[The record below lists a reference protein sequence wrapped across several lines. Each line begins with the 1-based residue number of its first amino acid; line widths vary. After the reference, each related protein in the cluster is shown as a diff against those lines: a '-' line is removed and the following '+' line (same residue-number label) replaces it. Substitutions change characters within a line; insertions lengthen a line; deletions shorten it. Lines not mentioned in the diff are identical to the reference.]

1 MTNTRRAV
9 LALSLGV
16 LLLLAVGILLQVH
29 FWRMIILL
37 GLFFFAEVFII
48 WHSGSKSKLQIRG
61 RQSLELFWLYIK
73 RLKIF
78 YVTIM
83 CLAIP
88 FVSLSSNTAF
98 DLFFVL
104 ELLVFLLLSNYIFSS
119 YGIQPPKKELLKS
132 NSFVCSS

>member
-1 MTNTRRAV
+1 MTNARRAV

-16 LLLLAVGILLQVH
+16 LLLLAAGILLQVH

-48 WHSGSKSKLQIRG
+48 WYSGSKSKSQISS

-73 RLKIF
+73 RLKIL
-78 YVTIM
+78 YIILM
-83 CLAIP
+83 CVAIP
-88 FVSLSSNTAF
+88 FVSLSSSPAF

-119 YGIQPPKKELLKS
+119 YGIQPPKKERALR
-132 NSFVCSS
+132 V

>member
-48 WHSGSKSKLQIRG
+48 WYSGSKSKSQING
-61 RQSLELFWLYIK
+61 RQSLDLFWLYIK

-78 YVTIM
+78 L
-83 CLAIP
+83 CHNC
-88 FVSLSSNTAF
+88 VSCDSFRFLVFQACF
-98 DLFFVL
+98 RFCFFVL
-104 ELLVFLLLSNYIFSS
+104 ELLNILA
-119 YGIQPPKKELLKS
+119 LKQLYL
-132 NSFVCSS
+132 

>member
-37 GLFFFAEVFII
+37 SLFFFAEVFII
-48 WHSGSKSKLQIRG
+48 WYSGSKSNSQISG
-61 RQSLELFWLYIK
+61 RQSLELFWFYIK

-78 YVTIM
+78 YVTIL
-83 CLAIP
+83 CLAIL
-88 FVSLSSNTAF
+88 FVSLSSNPAF

-119 YGIQPPKKELLKS
+119 HGIQPPKKERALR
-132 NSFVCSS
+132 V

>member
-16 LLLLAVGILLQVH
+16 LLLLAAGVLLQVH
-29 FWRMIILL
+29 FWRVIILL

-48 WHSGSKSKLQIRG
+48 WYSGSKSNSQISG
-61 RQSLELFWLYIK
+61 RQSLELFWFYIK

-78 YVTIM
+78 YVTILY
-83 CLAIP
+83 LAIP
-88 FVSLSSNTAF
+88 FVSLSSNPAF

>member
-37 GLFFFAEVFII
+37 CLFFFAEVFII
-48 WHSGSKSKLQIRG
+48 WYSGSKSNSQISG
-61 RQSLELFWLYIK
+61 RQSLELFWFYIK

-78 YVTIM
+78 YVTIL
-83 CLAIP
+83 CLAIL
-88 FVSLSSNTAF
+88 FVSLSSNPAF

-119 YGIQPPKKELLKS
+119 HGIQPSKKERNVKD
-132 NSFVCSS
+132 

>member
-1 MTNTRRAV
+1 MSNTRRAV

-48 WHSGSKSKLQIRG
+48 WYSESKSNSQING
-61 RQSLELFWLYIK
+61 RQSLDLFWLYIK

-78 YVTIM
+78 YIIIL

-88 FVSLSSNTAF
+88 FVSLSSNPAF

-104 ELLVFLLLSNYIFSS
+104 ELLVFLHLSNYIFSS
-119 YGIQPPKKELLKS
+119 HGIQPPKKERTIK
-132 NSFVCSS
+132 V

>member
-1 MTNTRRAV
+1 MTNARRAV

-16 LLLLAVGILLQVH
+16 LLLLAAGILLQVH

-48 WHSGSKSKLQIRG
+48 WYSGSKSKSQISS

-73 RLKIF
+73 RLKIL
-78 YVTIM
+78 YIILM
-83 CLAIP
+83 CVAIP
-88 FVSLSSNTAF
+88 FVSLSSSPAF

-119 YGIQPPKKELLKS
+119 HGIQPPKKERAFK
-132 NSFVCSS
+132 V

>member
-48 WHSGSKSKLQIRG
+48 WYSGSKSKSQNSG
-61 RQSLELFWLYIK
+61 GQSLEFFWLYIK

-78 YVTIM
+78 YVTIV
-83 CLAIP
+83 CLAIS
-88 FVSLSSNTAF
+88 FISLSSNPAF

-119 YGIQPPKKELLKS
+119 
-132 NSFVCSS
+132 

>member
-29 FWRMIILL
+29 FWRIIILL
-37 GLFFFAEVFII
+37 GLFFFAEAFII
-48 WHSGSKSKLQIRG
+48 WYSGSKSNSQISG
-61 RQSLELFWLYIK
+61 RQSLELFWFYIK

-78 YVTIM
+78 YVTIL
-83 CLAIP
+83 CLAIL
-88 FVSLSSNTAF
+88 FVSLSSNPAF

-119 YGIQPPKKELLKS
+119 HGIQPPKKERAFK
-132 NSFVCSS
+132 V

>member
-1 MTNTRRAV
+1 MTNTRRV
-9 LALSLGV
+9 VVALSLGV
-16 LLLLAVGILLQVH
+16 LLLLAAGILLQVH

-48 WHSGSKSKLQIRG
+48 WYSESKSNSQING
-61 RQSLELFWLYIK
+61 RQSLDLFWLYIK

-78 YVTIM
+78 YVTIV

-88 FVSLSSNTAF
+88 FVSLSSNPAF

-119 YGIQPPKKELLKS
+119 HSIQPPKKERTFK
-132 NSFVCSS
+132 V

>member
-1 MTNTRRAV
+1 MTNARRAV

-16 LLLLAVGILLQVH
+16 LLLLAAGILLQVH
-29 FWRMIILL
+29 LWRMIILL

-48 WHSGSKSKLQIRG
+48 WYSGSKSKSQISS

-73 RLKIF
+73 RLKIL
-78 YVTIM
+78 YIILM
-83 CLAIP
+83 CVAIP
-88 FVSLSSNTAF
+88 FVSLSSSPAF

-119 YGIQPPKKELLKS
+119 YGIQPPKKERILK
-132 NSFVCSS
+132 V

>member
-16 LLLLAVGILLQVH
+16 SLLLAAGILLQVH
-29 FWRMIILL
+29 FWRMLILL

-48 WHSGSKSKLQIRG
+48 CYSGSKFKPQING

-73 RLKIF
+73 RLKIL
-78 YVTIM
+78 YIILM
-83 CLAIP
+83 CVAIP
-88 FVSLSSNTAF
+88 FVSLSSNPAF

-119 YGIQPPKKELLKS
+119 HGIQPPKKERTFK
-132 NSFVCSS
+132 V

>member
-1 MTNTRRAV
+1 MANARRAV

-16 LLLLAVGILLQVH
+16 LLLLAAGILLQVH

-48 WHSGSKSKLQIRG
+48 WYSGSKSKSQISS

-73 RLKIF
+73 RLKIL
-78 YVTIM
+78 YIILM
-83 CLAIP
+83 CVAIP
-88 FVSLSSNTAF
+88 FVSLSSSPAF

-119 YGIQPPKKELLKS
+119 YGIQPPKKERILK
-132 NSFVCSS
+132 V

>member
-29 FWRMIILL
+29 FLRMIILL

-48 WHSGSKSKLQIRG
+48 WYSGSKFKPQING
-61 RQSLELFWLYIK
+61 RQSLELFRLYIK
-73 RLKIF
+73 RLKIL
-78 YVTIM
+78 YIILM
-83 CLAIP
+83 CVAIP
-88 FVSLSSNTAF
+88 FVSLSSNPAF

-119 YGIQPPKKELLKS
+119 HGIQPPKKERAFK
-132 NSFVCSS
+132 V

>member
-48 WHSGSKSKLQIRG
+48 CYSGSKFKPQING

-73 RLKIF
+73 QLKIF
-78 YVTIM
+78 YVTIL
-83 CLAIP
+83 CLSIP
-88 FVSLSSNTAF
+88 FVSLSSDPTY

-104 ELLVFLLLSNYIFSS
+104 GLLVFLLLSNYIFSS
-119 YGIQPPKKELLKS
+119 HGIQPPKKERALR
-132 NSFVCSS
+132 V

>member
-16 LLLLAVGILLQVH
+16 SLLLAAGILLQVH

-48 WHSGSKSKLQIRG
+48 CYSGSKSKSQING
-61 RQSLELFWLYIK
+61 RQSLDLFWLYIK

-78 YVTIM
+78 YITIL

-88 FVSLSSNTAF
+88 FVSLSSNPAF

-119 YGIQPPKKELLKS
+119 HGIQPPKKERALR
-132 NSFVCSS
+132 V